1 MLKHLEIEVKELGD
15 RVNNVMPRE
24 VEQESEKL
32 RKLQEEVKRASHLS
46 NGKKSYMAMDVE
58 SFKTK
63 PCVQLINHLLLA
75 SSSLFSCLSLCKN
88 SSSSLSAA
96 VKTSSQ

>member
-32 RKLQEEVKRASHLS
+32 RKLQEEVKRACSTFI
-46 NGKKSYMAMDVE
+46 K
-58 SFKTK
+58 
-63 PCVQLINHLLLA
+63 
-75 SSSLFSCLSLCKN
+75 
-88 SSSSLSAA
+88 
-96 VKTSSQ
+96 